1 MPDLVS
7 DIVDVYVFRR
17 LNARVQFLLLQRR
30 ANVPL
35 GNTWQSFHT
44 QIKGYESTIDAGRR
58 AVRELAGLTVSEVY
72 SADYINEFF
81 DDTRDV
87 VVLAPVLAVNV
98 SPQAPVALGPELK
111 ECAWWDTNQA
121 IARLPFAGQRWAVR
135 HIDELMGAGLAESQ
149 LYRLQLPE
157 EPRLNSRAVLEEDA
171 AASAIDES
179 DGEVTAADVE
189 QHPEAA
195 PGDVE
200 PDSPASGDGDEDR
213 DGAAGSDDGDVLVD
227 AESERPLPVET
238 ANQRPSFRFGRRTD
252 VPKRDE

>member
-1 MPDLVS
+1 MPEIVS

-30 ANVPL
+30 ATVPL

-44 QIKGYESTIDAGRR
+44 QIQGYESTIEAGRR
-58 AVRELAGLTVSEVY
+58 AVRELAGLNVSEVY

-98 SPQAPVALGPELK
+98 SPQAPVTLGPELK

-135 HIDELMGAGLAESQ
+135 HINELMSAGLAESQ

-157 EPRLNSRAVLEEDA
+157 EPKLSSRSVLEEDA
-171 AASAIDES
+171 AATAIVDSGGEFTPADVEEQIAAAADPDIEDQAYESDAAPDEPDLNDTSETGQSTPADRES
-179 DGEVTAADVE
+179 DGI
-189 QHPEAA
+189 P
-195 PGDVE
+195 
-200 PDSPASGDGDEDR
+200 
-213 DGAAGSDDGDVLVD
+213 
-227 AESERPLPVET
+227 
-238 ANQRPSFRFGRRTD
+238 NRFGRRTD
-252 VPKRDE
+252 VPNHDE

>member
-1 MPDLVS
+1 MPEIIS

-30 ANVPL
+30 PNVPL

-44 QIKGYESTIDAGRR
+44 QIQGYESTIEAGRR
-58 AVRELAGLTVSEVY
+58 AVRELSGLTVSEVY

-98 SPQAPVALGPELK
+98 SPQAPVTLGPELK

-135 HIDELMGAGLAESQ
+135 HINELMSAGLAESQ

-157 EPRLNSRAVLEEDA
+157 EPRLSSRTDIEEDA
-171 AASAIDES
+171 AATAIEES
-179 DGEVTAADVE
+179 GGKITLPDVE
-189 QHPEAA
+189 AQVVDDTGAA
-195 PGDVE
+195 EDDAANRNAQDE
-200 PDSPASGDGDEDR
+200 PDANAER
-213 DGAAGSDDGDVLVD
+213 LVTMDAD
-227 AESERPLPVET
+227 AESLPT
-238 ANQRPSFRFGRRTD
+238 HFGRRTD
-252 VPKRDE
+252 VPNRDE

>member
-1 MPDLVS
+1 MPDIVS

-44 QIKGYESTIDAGRR
+44 QIQGRESTIEAGRR

-98 SPQAPVALGPELK
+98 SPQAPVTLGPELK

-135 HIDELMGAGLAESQ
+135 HINELMSAGLAESQ

-157 EPRLNSRAVLEEDA
+157 TSRLNSRTALEEDA
-171 AASAIDES
+171 AATAIEES
-179 DGEVTAADVE
+179 SGDITAADIEEDQPKDSQSTRPMPDEGDAGV
-189 QHPEAA
+189 A
-195 PGDVE
+195 PAR
-200 PDSPASGDGDEDR
+200 S
-213 DGAAGSDDGDVLVD
+213 
-227 AESERPLPVET
+227 
-238 ANQRPSFRFGRRTD
+238 GRRTD
-252 VPKRDE
+252 VPDRDE

>member
-1 MPDLVS
+1 MPDIVS

-44 QIKGYESTIDAGRR
+44 QIQGYESTIEAGQR

-98 SPQAPVALGPELK
+98 SPQAPVTLGPELK

-135 HIDELMGAGLAESQ
+135 HINELMSAGLAESQ

-157 EPRLNSRAVLEEDA
+157 EPRLSSRAVLEEDA
-171 AASAIDES
+171 AATAIDES
-179 DGEVTAADVE
+179 DGAITAADVE
-189 QHPEAA
+189 EHLLDT
-195 PGDVE
+195 GF
-200 PDSPASGDGDEDR
+200 DGDPDPTED
-213 DGAAGSDDGDVLVD
+213 GPVHAGDETAPPTPADGDTG
-227 AESERPLPVET
+227 AS
-238 ANQRPSFRFGRRTD
+238 PSHLGRRTD
-252 VPKRDE
+252 VPVRDE

>member
-1 MPDLVS
+1 MPDIVS

-44 QIKGYESTIDAGRR
+44 QIKGHESTIDAGRR
-58 AVRELAGLTVSEVY
+58 AVRELAGLNVSEVY

-98 SPQAPVALGPELK
+98 SPQAPVTLGPELK
-111 ECAWWDTNQA
+111 ECGWWDTSQA

-157 EPRLNSRAVLEEDA
+157 EPRLNARAVLEEDA
-171 AASAIDES
+171 AATAIEDS
-179 DGEVTAADVE
+179 DGAVTATDIEPPPDAEPVVLAPDLPDPDDAD
-189 QHPEAA
+189 A
-195 PGDVE
+195 
-200 PDSPASGDGDEDR
+200 
-213 DGAAGSDDGDVLVD
+213 DGADDIGDVLVD
-227 AESERPLPVET
+227 AESDEPAPVET
-238 ANQRPSFRFGRRTD
+238 ANNRRSFRFGRRTH
-252 VPKRDE
+252 VPHRDQ

>member
-1 MPDLVS
+1 MPDIVS

-44 QIKGYESTIDAGRR
+44 QIQGYESTIEAGQR
-58 AVRELAGLTVSEVY
+58 AVRELSGLTVSEVY

-87 VVLAPVLAVNV
+87 VVLAPVLAANV
-98 SPQAPVALGPELK
+98 SPQAPVTLGPELK

-135 HIDELMGAGLAESQ
+135 HINELMSAGLAESQ

-157 EPRLNSRAVLEEDA
+157 STRLDARSVLEEDA
-171 AASAIDES
+171 AATAIEDS
-179 DGEVTAADVE
+179 GGELAPADVQRE
-189 QHPEAA
+189 PHTEDPETDPDTAGLHDSLPSTPA
-195 PGDVE
+195 PDE
-200 PDSPASGDGDEDR
+200 PASLPDDEAD
-213 DGAAGSDDGDVLVD
+213 
-227 AESERPLPVET
+227 EERT
-238 ANQRPSFRFGRRTD
+238 GYFGRRTD
-252 VPKRDE
+252 VPNRDE

>member
-1 MPDLVS
+1 MPDIVS

-44 QIKGYESTIDAGRR
+44 QILGIESTIDAGRR
-58 AVRELAGLTVSEVY
+58 AVRELAGLTISEIY

-98 SPQAPVALGPELK
+98 SPQAPVTLGPELK

-135 HIDELMGAGLAESQ
+135 HIDELMSAGLAESQ
-149 LYRLQLPE
+149 LYRLQLPP
-157 EPRLNSRAVLEEDA
+157 EPRLESQTVLEEDA

-179 DGEVTAADVE
+179 GGELTSADVE
-189 QHPEAA
+189 QHPGAGEFEDDPNGQENGEAVRVRVDADDHPLLIDDSVGDGA
-195 PGDVE
+195 PG
-200 PDSPASGDGDEDR
+200 
-213 DGAAGSDDGDVLVD
+213 
-227 AESERPLPVET
+227 
-238 ANQRPSFRFGRRTD
+238 RFGRRTD
-252 VPKRDE
+252 VPNRDE

>member
-1 MPDLVS
+1 MPDIVS

-44 QIKGYESTIDAGRR
+44 QIQGYESTIEAGQR
-58 AVRELAGLTVSEVY
+58 AVRELVGLTVSEVY

-98 SPQAPVALGPELK
+98 SPQAPVTLGPELK
-111 ECAWWDTNQA
+111 ECAWWDINQA

-135 HIDELMGAGLAESQ
+135 HINELMSAGLAESQ

-157 EPRLNSRAVLEEDA
+157 TPRLNSRTVLEEDA
-171 AASAIDES
+171 AATAIDDS
-179 DGEVTAADVE
+179 GGKVTPADVQSE
-189 QHPEAA
+189 AGNVDPEEV
-195 PGDVE
+195 PV
-200 PDSPASGDGDEDR
+200 ASQDEIPLRVDP
-213 DGAAGSDDGDVLVD
+213 AAG
-227 AESERPLPVET
+227 ESESLPEEGGYEDT
-238 ANQRPSFRFGRRTD
+238 PGRLGRRTD
-252 VPKRDE
+252 VPIRDE

>member
-1 MPDLVS
+1 MPDIVS

-44 QIKGYESTIDAGRR
+44 QIQVFESTIDAGRR
-58 AVRELAGLTVSEVY
+58 AVRELAGLNVSEVY

-98 SPQAPVALGPELK
+98 SPQAPVTLGPELK

-135 HIDELMGAGLAESQ
+135 HINELMSAGLAESQ

-157 EPRLNSRAVLEEDA
+157 ETRLNARTILEEDA
-171 AASAIDES
+171 AATAIEGS
-179 DGEVTAADVE
+179 GGEVEPDDVE
-189 QHPEAA
+189 QPDDAAA
-195 PGDVE
+195 PSTPGARIGDF
-200 PDSPASGDGDEDR
+200 DE
-213 DGAAGSDDGDVLVD
+213 
-227 AESERPLPVET
+227 AESAAKEVDPET
-238 ANQRPSFRFGRRTD
+238 VASRTGRRTD
-252 VPKRDE
+252 VPNHDD

>member
-1 MPDLVS
+1 MPEIVS

-30 ANVPL
+30 PNVPL

-44 QIKGYESTIDAGRR
+44 QIQGYESTIEASRR
-58 AVRELAGLTVSEVY
+58 AVRELSGLTVSEVY

-98 SPQAPVALGPELK
+98 SPQAPVTLGPELK

-135 HIDELMGAGLAESQ
+135 HINELMSAGLAESQ

-157 EPRLNSRAVLEEDA
+157 EPRLSSRTDFEEDA
-171 AASAIDES
+171 AATAIEDS
-179 DGEVTAADVE
+179 GGKITLPDVE
-189 QHPEAA
+189 AQVVDDTGAA
-195 PGDVE
+195 EDDVANRNAQDE
-200 PDSPASGDGDEDR
+200 PDANAER
-213 DGAAGSDDGDVLVD
+213 LVTMDAD
-227 AESERPLPVET
+227 AESLPT
-238 ANQRPSFRFGRRTD
+238 HFGRRTD
-252 VPKRDE
+252 VPNRDE